1 MSEVVE
7 VLVPSSTTI
16 EVYESGP
23 PGPPGLQGPA
33 GPQGPAGQPGPEGPQ
48 GQWLR
53 MTQAAYDALPVKDP
67 ATLYVIVG

>member
-33 GPQGPAGQPGPEGPQ
+33 GPQG
-48 GQWLR
+48 QWLR